1 MKITFM
7 PQNIVIEGNP
17 NKSLLQMA
25 QENQIKIKSICNG
38 KPSCAE
44 CRVKIIEGS
53 GNVPPPGKE
62 ELNLIGTSYFIDNR
76 RLSCQVR
83 CFGSITVDLT
93 EQMNKID
100 TQKKIK
106 GVKTKDQ
113 KDVHAKQDTF
123 ILSDDE
129 KAQAV
134 QAAQAH
140 PQPENRQENRPPQ
153 QNRPPNENRPPQQN
167 RAPNENR
174 QQNQNKPDNR
184 NNRPQN
190 QNKPPQQNKPDN
202 RGQQNNNNNRPPKK
216 QDNRPDI
223 RAQNQ
228 NNLNNQKPA
237 EPATKPVD
245 QKENK
250 E

>member
-44 CRVKIIEGS
+44 CRVKITEGS

-129 KAQAV
+129 RA
-134 QAAQAH
+134 QAAQAAAQA
-140 PQPENRQENRPPQ
+140 PKPEQRQENRPPSQNQNRTQ
-153 QNRPPNENRPPQQN
+153 QNNNRPPNQNKPQQ
-167 RAPNENR
+167 
-174 QQNQNKPDNR
+174 QGKPDNR
-184 NNRPQN
+184 NN
-190 QNKPPQQNKPDN
+190 
-202 RGQQNNNNNRPPKK
+202 QNNNNNRADNRPPKK
-216 QDNRPDI
+216 PDNRPDI

-228 NNLNNQKPA
+228 NNMNNQKPA
-237 EPATKPVD
+237 DSNAKPVD
-245 QKENK
+245 HKDSKE
-250 E
+250 

>member
-1 MKITFM
+1 M

-44 CRVKIIEGS
+44 CRVKILEGS

-93 EQMNKID
+93 EQLTKVD

-106 GVKTKDQ
+106 GVKAKDQ
-113 KDVHAKQDTF
+113 KDMHAKQDTM
-123 ILSDDE
+123 ILSGVDN
-129 KAQAV
+129 
-134 QAAQAH
+134 
-140 PQPENRQENRPPQ
+140 PQTPEPKPQHQGPKPEHRQ
-153 QNRPPNENRPPQQN
+153 
-167 RAPNENR
+167 ENR

-184 NNRPQN
+184 NENRPQN
-190 QNKPPQQNKPDN
+190 QNKPDN
-202 RGQQNNNNNRPPKK
+202 RNNQNQNNQNNNRQDNRPPKK
-216 QDNRPDI
+216 PDNRPDI

-228 NNLNNQKPA
+228 NNMNNQKPA
-237 EPATKPVD
+237 DTNAKPVD
-245 QKENK
+245 NKDSKE
-250 E
+250 

>member
-44 CRVKIIEGS
+44 CRVKITEGS
-53 GNVPPPGKE
+53 SNVPPPGKE

-93 EQMNKID
+93 EQLSKVD

-106 GVKTKDQ
+106 GVKAKDQ
-113 KDVHAKQDTF
+113 KDMHAKQDTM
-123 ILSDDE
+123 ILSGVDN
-129 KAQAV
+129 
-134 QAAQAH
+134 
-140 PQPENRQENRPPQ
+140 PQTASEPKQQQHQGPKPEHRNENKSQ
-153 QNRPPNENRPPQQN
+153 NQNRPDNRNENRAQSQN
-167 RAPNENR
+167 R
-174 QQNQNKPDNR
+174 PDNR
-184 NNRPQN
+184 NNQN
-190 QNKPPQQNKPDN
+190 H
-202 RGQQNNNNNRPPKK
+202 QNNNNRQDHRPPKK
-216 QDNRPDI
+216 PDNRPDI

-228 NNLNNQKPA
+228 NNMNNQKPA
-237 EPATKPVD
+237 DSNAKPGD
-245 QKENK
+245 HKDSKE
-250 E
+250 

>member
-1 MKITFM
+1 MKIKFM
-7 PQNIVIEGNP
+7 PQNIEIEGNP

-44 CRVKIIEGS
+44 CRVKIIEGV

-93 EQMNKID
+93 EQLTKVD

-106 GVKTKDQ
+106 GVKAKDQ
-113 KDVHAKQDTF
+113 KDMHAKQDTM
-123 ILSDDE
+123 ILSGVDN
-129 KAQAV
+129 
-134 QAAQAH
+134 
-140 PQPENRQENRPPQ
+140 PQTAPEPKQPQ
-153 QNRPPNENRPPQQN
+153 GPKPEQRNEN
-167 RAPNENR
+167 
-174 QQNQNKPDNR
+174 KT
-184 NNRPQN
+184 
-190 QNKPPQQNKPDN
+190 QQNKPDN
-202 RGQQNNNNNRPPKK
+202 RANNNRNENRPPKK
-216 QDNRPDI
+216 PDSRPDI

-228 NNLNNQKPA
+228 SNMNNQKP
-237 EPATKPVD
+237 VD
-245 QKENK
+245 NKDSKE
-250 E
+250 

>member
-1 MKITFM
+1 M
-7 PQNIVIEGNP
+7 PQNIEIEGNP
-17 NKSLLQMA
+17 NKTLLQMA

-44 CRVKIIEGS
+44 CRVKILEGS
-53 GNVPPPGKE
+53 SNVPPPGKE

-93 EQMNKID
+93 EQLTKID

-129 KAQAV
+129 RAHQAQIKEDHK
-134 QAAQAH
+134 QESK
-140 PQPENRQENRPPQ
+140 PDRQ
-153 QNRPPNENRPPQQN
+153 
-167 RAPNENR
+167 NENR
-174 QQNQNKPDNR
+174 QNQNKADNR
-184 NNRPQN
+184 NNNRTDQRPA
-190 QNKPPQQNKPDN
+190 
-202 RGQQNNNNNRPPKK
+202 KK
-216 QDNRPDI
+216 LDNRPDI

-228 NNLNNQKPA
+228 MNQNNQKPT
-237 EPATKPVD
+237 ESNVKPS
-245 QKENK
+245 ENK
-250 E
+250 D

>member
-44 CRVKIIEGS
+44 CRVKITEGS

-129 KAQAV
+129 RA
-134 QAAQAH
+134 QAAQAAAQG
-140 PQPENRQENRPPQ
+140 PKPEHRQENRPPSQNQNRPQ
-153 QNRPPNENRPPQQN
+153 QNNNRPPNQNKPQQ
-167 RAPNENR
+167 
-174 QQNQNKPDNR
+174 QGKPDNR
-184 NNRPQN
+184 NN
-190 QNKPPQQNKPDN
+190 
-202 RGQQNNNNNRPPKK
+202 QNNNSRPDNRPPKK
-216 QDNRPDI
+216 PDNRPDI

-228 NNLNNQKPA
+228 NNMNTPKPA
-237 EPATKPVD
+237 DQNAKPVD
-245 QKENK
+245 NKDSKE
-250 E
+250 

>member
-83 CFGSITVDLT
+83 CFGSVTVDLT

-134 QAAQAH
+134 QAVQANH
-140 PQPENRQENRPPQ
+140 QHENKQGPKPEHRQENRPHQNKPQ
-153 QNRPPNENRPPQQN
+153 Q
-167 RAPNENR
+167 
-174 QQNQNKPDNR
+174 QNKPDNR
-184 NNRPQN
+184 NN
-190 QNKPPQQNKPDN
+190 
-202 RGQQNNNNNRPPKK
+202 QNNNNNNNNRQDNRPPKK
-216 QDNRPDI
+216 PDNRPDI

-228 NNLNNQKPA
+228 NNMNNQKPA
-237 EPATKPVD
+237 NTNVKLVD
-245 QKENK
+245 NKDSKE
-250 E
+250 